1 MASQLAAAVPAAT
14 GARRRPISPLVRML
28 VDRRVPISVALFAT
42 LICLDVLV
50 FHSRPRDLFNLADPL
65 VVPGLLLIVAGLLVR
80 SWAAGTLRKRQ
91 QLATTGPY
99 AWVRNP
105 LYAGSFLMMIGFGLL
120 VQDALALWIVVGPI
134 AWLYW
139 QAVQCEERNLNRL
152 FPEQWPPY
160 AASVPRFFPRR
171 LMLPRTI
178 DWSLA
183 QWLRNSE
190 YQAWGGSLLA
200 LAGIKLWQMWL

>member
-1 MASQLAAAVPAAT
+1 
-14 GARRRPISPLVRML
+14 ML

-50 FHSRPRDLFNLADPL
+50 FHSRPRDLFNLGDPF
-65 VVPGLLLIVAGLLVR
+65 VGPAVLLIAAGLLVR

-105 LYAGSFLMMIGFGLL
+105 LYAGSFLMMIGFGAL
-120 VQDALALWIVVGPI
+120 VQDALALWIVIGPI

-139 QAVQCEERNLNRL
+139 HAVQCEERNLNRL
-152 FPEQWPPY
+152 FPEEWPAY
-160 AASVPRFFPRR
+160 AARVPRFIPRR
-171 LMLPRTI
+171 LMLPRI
-178 DWSLA
+178 SDWSLA

-200 LAGIKLWQMWL
+200 LAAIKLWQMWL

>member
-1 MASQLAAAVPAAT
+1 MASQLAAAAPAAP
-14 GARRRPISPLVRML
+14 ARRRPISPLVRML

-42 LICLDVLV
+42 VVGLDALV
-50 FHSRPRDLFNLADPL
+50 FHSQPRDLFNFADPL
-65 VVPGLLLIVAGLLVR
+65 VVPALLLIVAGLAVR

-105 LYAGSFLMMIGFGLL
+105 LYAGSFLMMVGFA
-120 VQDALALWIVVGPI
+120 ALMQNALTLWIVVGPI

-139 QAVQCEERNLNRL
+139 QAVQCEERHLNRL
-152 FPEQWPPY
+152 FPETWPQY
-160 AASVPRFFPRR
+160 AAHVPRFVPRR
-171 LMLPRTI
+171 LKLPLFA
-178 DWSLA
+178 DWSPA

-190 YQAWGGSLLA
+190 YQACIGSALA
-200 LAGIKLWQMWL
+200 LAGIQLWQAWL

>member
-1 MASQLAAAVPAAT
+1 MASQLAAAAPAAA
-14 GARRRPISPLVRML
+14 ARRRPVSPLVRML

-42 LICLDVLV
+42 LVGLDIVV
-50 FHSRPRDLFNLADPL
+50 FDSRPRDLLNFAHPL
-65 VVPGLLLIVAGLLVR
+65 VAPALFFILAGLLVR
-80 SWAAGTLRKRQ
+80 SWAAGMLRKRQ

-105 LYAGSFLMMIGFGLL
+105 LYVGSFLMMVGFGTLM
-120 VQDALALWIVVGPI
+120 QDALALWIGIGPV

-139 QAVQCEERNLNRL
+139 HAVQCEERNLNRL
-152 FPEQWPPY
+152 FPNDWPGY

-171 LMLPRTI
+171 LLLPRAN

-183 QWLRNSE
+183 QWVRNSE
-190 YQAWGGSLLA
+190 YQAWLGSLLA
-200 LAGIKLWQMWL
+200 LAGIQVWHMWL

>member
-14 GARRRPISPLVRML
+14 ARRRRPVSPLVRMF

-42 LICLDVLV
+42 LVGLDVLV
-50 FHSRPRDLFNLADPL
+50 FHSRPRNLSNIADPF
-65 VVPGLLLIVAGLLVR
+65 VVPALLLILCGLLVR

-105 LYAGSFLMMIGFGLL
+105 LYVGSFLMMVGFGTLM
-120 VQDALALWIVVGPI
+120 QDAFALWIIVGPV

-139 QAVQCEERNLNRL
+139 HAVQSEERNLNRL
-152 FPEQWPPY
+152 FPDEWPRY
-160 AASVPRFFPRR
+160 AALVPRFCPRR
-171 LMLPRTI
+171 LLLPRAD

-190 YQAWGGSLLA
+190 YQAWIGSATA
-200 LAGIKLWQMWL
+200 LATIALWQAWT

>member
-1 MASQLAAAVPAAT
+1 MASQLAAAAPAAA
-14 GARRRPISPLVRML
+14 ARRRPVSPLVRML

-42 LICLDVLV
+42 LIGLDIVV
-50 FHSRPRDLFNLADPL
+50 FHSQPRDLLQLADPL
-65 VVPGLLLIVAGLLVR
+65 VAPALLLVLAGLLVR

-105 LYAGSFLMMIGFGLL
+105 LYVGSFLMMVGFGTLMR
-120 VQDALALWIVVGPI
+120 DALTLWIVIGPV

-139 QAVQCEERNLNRL
+139 HAVQCEERNLSRL
-152 FPEQWPPY
+152 FPNDWPSY

-171 LMLPRTI
+171 IALPRTT

-183 QWLRNSE
+183 QWLHNSE
-190 YQAWGGSLLA
+190 YQAWLGSLLA
-200 LAGIKLWQMWL
+200 LAGIQLWHMWL

>member
-1 MASQLAAAVPAAT
+1 MASQLAAAVPAAAP
-14 GARRRPISPLVRML
+14 ARRRPISPLVRML

-42 LICLDVLV
+42 LIGLDVLV
-50 FHSRPRDLFNLADPL
+50 FQSRPRDLLNLADPL
-65 VVPGLLLIVAGLLVR
+65 IAPALLFITAGLLVR

-105 LYAGSFLMMIGFGLL
+105 LYAGSFLMMIGFGTL
-120 VQDALALWIVVGPI
+120 VQDAMTLWIVIGPV

-139 QAVQCEERNLNRL
+139 YAVQCEERNLNRL
-152 FPEQWPPY
+152 FPEQWPAY

-171 LMLPRTI
+171 LMVPRI
-178 DWSLA
+178 ADWSLA

-190 YQAWGGSLLA
+190 YQAWLGSLLA
-200 LAGIKLWQMWL
+200 LVAIKLWQMWL

>member
-1 MASQLAAAVPAAT
+1 
-14 GARRRPISPLVRML
+14 ML

-42 LICLDVLV
+42 LVGLDIVV
-50 FHSRPRDLFNLADPL
+50 FDSRPRNLTSLADPL
-65 VVPGLLLIVAGLLVR
+65 VAPALLLIVAGLLVR

-105 LYAGSFLMMIGFGLL
+105 LYVGSFLMMVGFGTLMR
-120 VQDALALWIVVGPI
+120 DALALWIVIGPV

-139 QAVQCEERNLNRL
+139 HAVQSEERNLARL
-152 FPEQWPPY
+152 FPNDWPRY
-160 AASVPRFFPRR
+160 TASVPRFVPRR
-171 LMLPRTI
+171 LIWPRAT

-183 QWLRNSE
+183 QWVRNSE
-190 YQAWGGSLLA
+190 YQAWLGSALA
-200 LAGIKLWQMWL
+200 LAAIALWQAWL